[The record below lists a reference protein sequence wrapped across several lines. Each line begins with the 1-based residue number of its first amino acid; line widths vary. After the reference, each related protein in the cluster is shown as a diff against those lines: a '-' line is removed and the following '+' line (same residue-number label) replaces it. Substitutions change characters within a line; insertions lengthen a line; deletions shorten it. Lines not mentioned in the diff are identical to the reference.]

1 MIKGKWMT
9 SVLAVTA
16 TVTVGLWPPAGSDAE
31 AKKESII
38 NPKGALLVPVG
49 YRTRHESLGSW
60 SIADAGVGAKRC
72 MSCTHRREE
81 VPSDS

>member
-16 TVTVGLWPPAGSDAE
+16 TVTVGLWPPAGT
-31 AKKESII
+31 
-38 NPKGALLVPVG
+38 VPDMKVSAAG
-49 YRTRHESLGSW
+49 PSLTPVSER
-60 SIADAGVGAKRC
+60 KRC